1 MDKSLMQVDDM
12 LILSDSYKKVLWYYN
27 PSKDHDMITA
37 YLYKDINCKVYD
49 TGNVYIN
56 EIKMIIHKNDRNY
69 TIPPSPDIRKTYIE
83 EREYT
88 KQLFR
93 TTLNNVSKNMIMD
106 VFLVI
111 STLEKEREVYLPK
124 DLRIKIFSYLP
135 KIKFDFQ

>member
-1 MDKSLMQVDDM
+1 M
-12 LILSDSYKKVLWYYN
+12 LILSDSYKKVRWYYR
-27 PSKDHDMITA
+27 PSKDNDMVTA
-37 YLYKDINCKVYD
+37 YLYKDHDNEVYD

-69 TIPPSPDIRKTYIE
+69 AIPPCPNIIRSYFE

-88 KQLFR
+88 KQLYK
-93 TTLNNVSKNMIMD
+93 TTLNNVAKNIIID

-111 STLEKEREVYLPK
+111 STLEKERNIYLPK